1 MFLLVL
7 TLVLFSTI
15 IYYFEGPRLGSTYD
29 PVRYCPWAKPHST
42 ARHHYAQLP
51 PLRYLLAPRHCP
63 LASALSPLPLHCPFT
78 ATAPLFTAPSLPPHH
93 CLA

>member
-42 ARHHYAQLP
+42 ARHHYSQLP
-51 PLRYLLAPRHCP
+51 PLRYLLA
-63 LASALSPLPLHCPFT
+63 LATALSPLPSCHCP
-78 ATAPLFTAPSLPPHH
+78 FTAPSLPPHH